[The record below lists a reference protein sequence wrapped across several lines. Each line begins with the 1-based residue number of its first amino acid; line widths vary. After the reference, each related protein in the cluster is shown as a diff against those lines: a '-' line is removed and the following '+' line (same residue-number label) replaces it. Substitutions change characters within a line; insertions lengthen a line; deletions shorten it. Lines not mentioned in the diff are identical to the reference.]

1 MFPTSCSTSLSPDSR
16 PCGLRLA
23 ALLAA
28 SLLVCACGFQLRGEA
43 RLPEVMSETHLAVAD
58 RSTVFVR
65 ELGLMLEGSG
75 VRLVEEP
82 TGQSALLRI
91 HSQRMQRQA
100 LSVSGQAR
108 VREYLIVFEVDIE
121 LVDAGGEPLIERE
134 TLRLTRD
141 YSFDEQEILAATRE
155 EEFLRNDLSRNMAAQ
170 LLRRLEAIRGS
181 GS

>member
-1 MFPTSCSTSLSPDSR
+1 MPAPAAS
-16 PCGLRLA
+16 GLRIG
-23 ALLAA
+23 ALLALA
-28 SLLVCACGFQLRGEA
+28 LLSVACGFQLRGEA
-43 RLPEVMSETHLAVAD
+43 RLPPAVSETHLAVAD

-75 VRLVEEP
+75 VRLVEKP
-82 TGQSALLRI
+82 TDESALLRI

-108 VREYLIVFEVDIE
+108 VREYLIVFEIDIE
-121 LVDAGGEPLIERE
+121 LIDAAGERLIERE

-141 YSFDEQEILAATRE
+141 YSFDEQEILAASRE
-155 EEFLRNDLSRNMAAQ
+155 EEFLRDDLSRDMAAQ